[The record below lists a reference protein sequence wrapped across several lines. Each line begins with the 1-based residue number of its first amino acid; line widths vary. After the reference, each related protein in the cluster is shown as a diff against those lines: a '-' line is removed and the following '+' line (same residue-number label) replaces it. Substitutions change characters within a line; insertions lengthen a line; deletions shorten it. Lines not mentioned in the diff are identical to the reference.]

1 VKTNSEENIM
11 KNKIQEGKLLY
22 LAVGAAIVSGDP
34 VMVGAIAGV
43 AQISYDAAGKAVI
56 DTEGVFDLSVKG
68 ENDDGNVGVAIGD
81 RLYYD
86 GTTTLS
92 KKVSGKFFGTALEV
106 VTTGTTATINVLVT
120 KSSLAQGPY
129 SVFAA
134 GLHTVAASPEP
145 STTTTISVTGILATD
160 LVFVQQAVDS
170 AASPLNRIVT
180 AIPQVS
186 PAAIIVTTE
195 GAPTAADTFQY
206 MVLRKTT

>member
-1 VKTNSEENIM
+1 M
-11 KNKIQEGKLLY
+11 KNKVQDGKLLHVT
-22 LAVGAAIVSGDP
+22 VGALNVAGDP
-34 VMVGAIAGV
+34 FMVGPVPGV
-43 AQISYDAAGKAVI
+43 LQTSYNSVDGKAVM
-56 DTEGVFDLSVKG
+56 DAEGVFDLSVNAV
-68 ENDDGNVGVAIGD
+68 NDDGNSGVTIGD

-92 KKVSGKFFGTALEV
+92 KKVSGKFFGVALEA

-129 SVFAA
+129 TIFAA

-145 STTTTISVTGILATD
+145 STTTTIPVTGILATD
-160 LVFVQQAVDS
+160 LAFVQQGVDS
-170 AASPLNRIVT
+170 AASPLNRIIT

-195 GAPTAADTFQY
+195 GAPTVADTFQY
-206 MVLRKTT
+206 MVLRKSV